1 MSLQEETGVSGSPKS
16 SSRVHSSILSTFSFD
31 RSGGP
36 KDRLLTALYVLA
48 GALAVSL
55 VAVYVP
61 YGRLLAVAWA
71 SAVVFVAVFE
81 VVRLFARDPE
91 TQRFRLLSAVLQ
103 YALLATPAI
112 GATVSGV
119 SEVLGYG
126 QSGSFLQLCIVL
138 SGAGFM
144 IMQAIEGRS
153 EISVASRFA
162 EAYGTAF
169 LLLGVCAPQLILLSG
184 SNFGIQI
191 LWWIVA
197 VVALNDAAAYFV
209 GRWLGRTKMAPALS
223 PNKTLEGMAAGLVAG
238 ILAGVL
244 FWKLLLGDSVSIF
257 SLVCGSFW
265 VTIAAQ
271 AADLSKSFLKRL
283 RGVKDTGAL
292 FPGHGGVLDRF
303 DAMIGAAPVVLI
315 FLTLLG
321 LR

>member
-16 SSRVHSSILSTFSFD
+16 SSRVRNPIVSTFSFD

-48 GALAVSL
+48 GALAISL

-71 SAVVFVAVFE
+71 SAVVFTAVFE

-91 TQRFRLLSAVLQ
+91 TQRFRPLAATLQ

-126 QSGSFLQLCIVL
+126 SSGSFLQLCIVL
-138 SGAGFM
+138 SGVGFM
-144 IMQAIEGRS
+144 ILQAVEGRA
-153 EISVASRFA
+153 EFSVASRFA

-169 LLLGVCAPQLILLSG
+169 LLLGICAPQLILLSG
-184 SNFGIQI
+184 STFGIQI

-197 VVALNDAAAYFV
+197 VVALNDASAYFV
-209 GRWLGRTKMAPALS
+209 GRWIGRTKMAPALS
-223 PNKTLEGMAAGLVAG
+223 PNKTLQGMIAGLVAG
-238 ILAGVL
+238 IIAGVV
-244 FWKLLLGDSVSIF
+244 FWKLLLGDGVPVF
-257 SLVCGSFW
+257 ALVCGSFW
-265 VTIAAQ
+265 VTLAAQ

-283 RGVKDTGAL
+283 RGVKDTGAI

-315 FLTLLG
+315 FLILVG